1 MMDQYQVYGA
11 GVAAAPGAQQM
22 CCNLP
27 PPPPPPPQPGMVQAN
42 AQGVYEN
49 VEVQQF
55 LQTYTETEKDAPEDT
70 RQRLSEPAKFLVPD
84 TTLNLM
90 PSMAGDLLM
99 SLSEGGL
106 QYLLAGARANV
117 GVKSG
122 RYMFEEDAVQPQVK
136 PPMPRNLLRIGFGTM
151 NAALLLGDA
160 EDSVSFD
167 SEGNFVFNRRRT
179 QCTQRLVSGVAIAVL
194 LNLTEEGPDANTMS
208 LFRDGERISRPQ
220 PIPEI
225 LKGKPL
231 FPMIT
236 FKNLTV
242 QVNFGPLPLA
252 ELPFKCRMI
261 NDAAEED
268 VSRIKYP
275 EPSDG
280 RPEVLFPVFLP
291 GEGTFHWLDWF
302 LKEHPEFTEISDRKM
317 ADWCTKSG
325 IKRAW
330 RDATRHSNDK
340 PEMNFGIYALDDG
353 SAKKTLLATAG
364 LQNRNIVVM
373 EVQGNLSKSERAQAL
388 HILATPGLKRSAK
401 VLLGEPSPDYRLAS
415 HFS

>member
-1 MMDQYQVYGA
+1 
-11 GVAAAPGAQQM
+11 
-22 CCNLP
+22 
-27 PPPPPPPQPGMVQAN
+27 
-42 AQGVYEN
+42 
-49 VEVQQF
+49 
-55 LQTYTETEKDAPEDT
+55 
-70 RQRLSEPAKFLVPD
+70 
-84 TTLNLM
+84 
-90 PSMAGDLLM
+90 
-99 SLSEGGL
+99 
-106 QYLLAGARANV
+106 
-117 GVKSG
+117 
-122 RYMFEEDAVQPQVK
+122 
-136 PPMPRNLLRIGFGTM
+136 
-151 NAALLLGDA
+151 
-160 EDSVSFD
+160 
-167 SEGNFVFNRRRT
+167 
-179 QCTQRLVSGVAIAVL
+179 
-194 LNLTEEGPDANTMS
+194 MS

-231 FPMIT
+231 YPMIT

-252 ELPFKCRMI
+252 DLPFKCRMI

-268 VSRIKYP
+268 VAKITYR
-275 EPSDG
+275 EPTDG

-317 ADWCTKSG
+317 VDWCTKSG

-340 PEMNFGIYALDDG
+340 PEMNFGIYAIDDG
-353 SAKKTLLATAG
+353 SAKRTLLAAAG

-388 HILATPGLKRSAK
+388 HILASPGLKRSAK
-401 VLLGEPSPDYRLAS
+401 VLLGEPSPDYRQHVRDGLLKEKQARVEKAEQTTEEPAVVELTEQEQGIWFRRDHVPDVS
-415 HFS
+415 PFVFDWLVCNWVAFGGL